1 MESLNFQ
8 KWNQVDKKYI
18 RNKHTI
24 MKNIL
29 FLLAVLFTVASCT
42 TVNYSE
48 KRWSID
54 FREYIKDPNFTINPT
69 DISNKDFEPIGLIKL
84 EFYVGTNVKKEH
96 KDHVREEGGKWTAK
110 YYVPTLERMISL
122 SVEEAKKIGA
132 NGIIKFDLI
141 RKNKANGSY
150 PVYEVTGVAV
160 KY

>member
-1 MESLNFQ
+1 
-8 KWNQVDKKYI
+8 
-18 RNKHTI
+18 

-29 FLLAVLFTVASCT
+29 FLLAVLFTAASCT

-96 KDHVREEGGKWTAK
+96 KDHVREEGGKWTPV
-110 YYVPTLERMISL
+110 YYAPTLGRMISL

-141 RKNKANGSY
+141 RKDKVNGSSRT
-150 PVYEVTGVAV
+150 VYEVTGVAV

>member
-1 MESLNFQ
+1 M
-8 KWNQVDKKYI
+8 KK
-18 RNKHTI
+18 
-24 MKNIL
+24 IL
-29 FLLAVLFTVASCT
+29 FLLAVLFTAASCT

-96 KDHVREEGGKWTAK
+96 KDHVREEGGKWTSV
-110 YYVPTLERMISL
+110 YYVTTLERMISL

-141 RKNKANGSY
+141 RKDKVNSSSRT
-150 PVYEVTGVAV
+150 VYEVTGVAV

>member
-1 MESLNFQ
+1 M
-8 KWNQVDKKYI
+8 KK
-18 RNKHTI
+18 
-24 MKNIL
+24 IL

-54 FREYIKDPNFTINPT
+54 FREYIKDANFTINPT